1 MTLSFNK
8 NVIND
13 TEITPDNFNFAAKF
27 IGFLDPSGR
36 PIDYSCPFGIGGH
49 DINPVTELF
58 LDIFYVNE
66 IDINMDKEQLIL
78 RNKRDEEYITDASRD
93 YILECISRVNS
104 EIRFESR
111 FGEYPI
117 TLLKKNLLTFF
128 NNCYKNKYFTK
139 GFGKDVNLLD
149 KESYNILYLKNQS
162 NERTLDIYYDDYKY
176 RQMLYYLNDIY
187 VQYLGY
193 HRVERLPKTITTSE
207 FKIYETFY
215 NYFLNDFNVVR
226 IPKMIYSDDEKM
238 YKEYRL
244 NEFLVPESELILKDE
259 IESIKKMVP
268 LNERY
273 KYYR

>member
-1 MTLSFNK
+1 
-8 NVIND
+8 
-13 TEITPDNFNFAAKF
+13 
-27 IGFLDPSGR
+27 
-36 PIDYSCPFGIGGH
+36 
-49 DINPVTELF
+49 
-58 LDIFYVNE
+58 
-66 IDINMDKEQLIL
+66 
-78 RNKRDEEYITDASRD
+78 
-93 YILECISRVNS
+93 
-104 EIRFESR
+104 
-111 FGEYPI
+111 
-117 TLLKKNLLTFF
+117 
-128 NNCYKNKYFTK
+128 
-139 GFGKDVNLLD
+139 
-149 KESYNILYLKNQS
+149 
-162 NERTLDIYYDDYKY
+162 
-176 RQMLYYLNDIY
+176 MLYYLNDIY

-268 LNERY
+268 SNERY